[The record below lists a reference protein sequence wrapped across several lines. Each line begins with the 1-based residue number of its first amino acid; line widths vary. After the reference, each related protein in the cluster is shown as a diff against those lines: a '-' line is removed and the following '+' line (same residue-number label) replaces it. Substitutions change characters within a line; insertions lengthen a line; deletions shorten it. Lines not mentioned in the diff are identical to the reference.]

1 MWDHKLGFVFDFKPK
16 FSLKKPRKMQ
26 TDKKKWLHIILRKW
40 DSNSKNSKWIFKR
53 KEFLK
58 GVFGEKGFDFKIKGI
73 NF

>member
-1 MWDHKLGFVFDFKPK
+1 
-16 FSLKKPRKMQ
+16 MQ

-58 GVFGEKGFDFKIKGI
+58 GVFGEKGFDFKIKRI

>member
-1 MWDHKLGFVFDFKPK
+1 MGAHVKNAGPQIILLQNQERCKPI
-16 FSLKKPRKMQ
+16 
-26 TDKKKWLHIILRKW
+26 KKWLHIILRKW
-40 DSNSKNSKWIFKR
+40 DSDSKNSKWIFKR